1 MAVIS
6 GDVGLVASIID
17 GVITELSGGSYA
29 REALSLTGGATTGL
43 SQSLSSIAAAS
54 APAGAAIRY
63 GMIFDASTNSNPL
76 MYWEWAAPL
85 TDVGTAFP
93 ATTINIQFNDD
104 VAAAIVSGSDE
115 QFGAGTELGNVNGAP
130 LVAAMN
136 LVVSGGN
143 LIAEPATGPV
153 LENPV
158 FTVGGVNVGRFDS
171 SGNFIIKGTLTASG
185 TP

>member
-6 GDVGLVASIID
+6 GNVGLVASIID
-17 GVITELSGGSYA
+17 GVVTELSGGSYA
-29 REALSLTGGATTGL
+29 RETLNLTGSASTGL
-43 SQSLSSIAAAS
+43 SQSLTSIAAAS

-63 GMIFDASTNSNPL
+63 GMIYDANSNAL

-93 ATTINIQFNDD
+93 ATAINIQFNDD
-104 VAAAIVSGSDE
+104 VAAAIISGSAE
-115 QFGAGTELGNVNGAP
+115 QFGVGSELGTVNGAP

-153 LENPV
+153 IENPV
-158 FTVGGVNVGRFDS
+158 FMVGGVNVGRFDS
-171 SGNFIIKGTLTASG
+171 SGNLIIKGTLTASG